1 VNSIL
6 NKEPV
11 IRAEKSLKQ
20 FNPDLKVIVLEQTAR
35 TANDAA
41 SALGCKVGA
50 IVKSL
55 LFRAGDNFVL
65 CLVSGDKRCSLN
77 KLKKILIF
85 TPFLFLIFSV
95 TALRFI
101 RNVELIPFNNL
112 KFQVERNHDARI
124 LGHLPY
130 NETSK
135 EKLVLIEPN
144 IEVHMDM
151 RDSLLKMREEAKK
164 DGIYLVFLS
173 GYRSINLQ
181 DDIFYSLKS
190 IRNQEAAERARVS
203 APPGYSEHSTGFAI
217 DIGDATQRETDFET
231 DFENTD
237 TFRWLIKNAAKFHF
251 KLSFN
256 KDNKFIDYEPWHWRY
271 EGSIEA
277 LKVFESSNR
286 KL

>member
-1 VNSIL
+1 MEL
-6 NKEPV
+6 NKD
-11 IRAEKSLKQ
+11 IDQ
-20 FNPDLKVIVLEQTAR
+20 FDIPIAKRTYLNNPNSTL
-35 TANDAA
+35 
-41 SALGCKVGA
+41 
-50 IVKSL
+50 
-55 LFRAGDNFVL
+55 
-65 CLVSGDKRCSLN
+65 
-77 KLKKILIF
+77 LKKLLIF
-85 TPFLFLIFSV
+85 SPFLFLISSAV
-95 TALRFI
+95 ALRFI
-101 RNVELIPFNNL
+101 RNVELIPLNNL
-112 KFQVERNHDARI
+112 KFEVKRIQDARI

-130 NETSK
+130 KEIPK

-144 IEVHMDM
+144 IEVHIDM

-181 DDIFYSLKS
+181 NDIFYSLKS

-217 DIGDATQRETDFET
+217 DIGDATKRETDFET

-237 TFRWLIKNAAKFHF
+237 AFRWLIKNAAKFHF

-256 KDNKFIDYEPWHWRY
+256 KNNKYIDYEPWHWRY

-277 LKVFESSNR
+277 LKVFESANR

>member
-1 VNSIL
+1 MEQNKDINHFDIPFAKRTYLNNSNPIL
-6 NKEPV
+6 
-11 IRAEKSLKQ
+11 LK
-20 FNPDLKVIVLEQTAR
+20 NL
-35 TANDAA
+35 
-41 SALGCKVGA
+41 
-50 IVKSL
+50 
-55 LFRAGDNFVL
+55 
-65 CLVSGDKRCSLN
+65 
-77 KLKKILIF
+77 
-85 TPFLFLIFSV
+85 LIFSPFLLLLFSIA
-95 TALRFI
+95 ALRLI
-101 RNVELIPFNNL
+101 RNTELGPLSNL
-112 KFQVERNHDARI
+112 NLQTKRNHDQRI

-130 NETSK
+130 AEIPN

-144 IEVHMDM
+144 IRVHVDM
-151 RDSLLKMREEAKK
+151 RDSLLNMREEANK

-181 DDIFYSLKS
+181 NDIFYSLKS

-237 TFRWLIKNAAKFHF
+237 AFRWLIKNAAKFHF

-256 KDNKFIDYEPWHWRY
+256 KDNKYIDYEPWHWRY

>member
-1 VNSIL
+1 LDQNKDIDQFDIPLAKRTYLNNPNSTL
-6 NKEPV
+6 
-11 IRAEKSLKQ
+11 
-20 FNPDLKVIVLEQTAR
+20 
-35 TANDAA
+35 
-41 SALGCKVGA
+41 
-50 IVKSL
+50 
-55 LFRAGDNFVL
+55 
-65 CLVSGDKRCSLN
+65 
-77 KLKKILIF
+77 LKKL
-85 TPFLFLIFSV
+85 LIFSPFLLLIISV
-95 TALRFI
+95 AALRLI
-101 RNVELIPFNNL
+101 RNIETRSLGNIN
-112 KFQVERNHDARI
+112 FQAQIKRDHRI

-130 NETSK
+130 AEITE

-144 IEVHMDM
+144 IQVHIDM
-151 RDSLLKMREEAKK
+151 RDSLLEMRDEAKK
-164 DGIYLVFLS
+164 NGIYLVFLS

-181 DDIFYSLKS
+181 KDIFYSLKS

-217 DIGDATQRETDFET
+217 DIGDAAQRETDFET

-237 TFRWLIKNAAKFHF
+237 AFRWLMKNAAKFHF

-256 KDNKFIDYEPWHWRY
+256 KDNKYIDYEPWHWRY

>member
-1 VNSIL
+1 MELNKDISQVDIPLAKRIYLNNPNSI
-6 NKEPV
+6 
-11 IRAEKSLKQ
+11 
-20 FNPDLKVIVLEQTAR
+20 F
-35 TANDAA
+35 
-41 SALGCKVGA
+41 
-50 IVKSL
+50 
-55 LFRAGDNFVL
+55 
-65 CLVSGDKRCSLN
+65 
-77 KLKKILIF
+77 LKKL
-85 TPFLFLIFSV
+85 LIFSPFLLLIFSF
-95 TALRFI
+95 ASLRFI
-101 RNVELIPFNNL
+101 RNVKLIPLNNL

-130 NETSK
+130 NETPK

-151 RDSLLKMREEAKK
+151 RNSLLKMREEAKK

-181 DDIFYSLKS
+181 NDIFYSLKS

-237 TFRWLIKNAAKFHF
+237 AFRWLIKNAAKFHF

-256 KDNKFIDYEPWHWRY
+256 KDNKYIDYEPWHWRY

-286 KL
+286 RI

>member
-1 VNSIL
+1 MEQNKDIDQFDIPIAKRNYLNNPNSTL
-6 NKEPV
+6 
-11 IRAEKSLKQ
+11 
-20 FNPDLKVIVLEQTAR
+20 
-35 TANDAA
+35 
-41 SALGCKVGA
+41 
-50 IVKSL
+50 
-55 LFRAGDNFVL
+55 
-65 CLVSGDKRCSLN
+65 
-77 KLKKILIF
+77 LKKLLIF
-85 TPFLFLIFSV
+85 APFLFLIFYFA
-95 TALRFI
+95 ALRFI
-101 RNVELIPFNNL
+101 RNVELIPLNNL
-112 KFQVERNHDARI
+112 KFQVERSDDARI

-130 NETSK
+130 NETPE

-181 DDIFYSLKS
+181 NDIFFSLKS

-217 DIGDATQRETDFET
+217 DIGDATQRETDFEP

-237 TFRWLIKNAAKFHF
+237 AFRWLIKNAAKFHF

-256 KDNKFIDYEPWHWRY
+256 KDNKYIDYEPWHWRY

>member
-1 VNSIL
+1 MEL
-6 NKEPV
+6 NKD
-11 IRAEKSLKQ
+11 IDQ
-20 FNPDLKVIVLEQTAR
+20 FDIPLAKRTYLNNPNSTL
-35 TANDAA
+35 
-41 SALGCKVGA
+41 
-50 IVKSL
+50 
-55 LFRAGDNFVL
+55 
-65 CLVSGDKRCSLN
+65 
-77 KLKKILIF
+77 LKKLLIF
-85 TPFLFLIFSV
+85 SPFLLLIFSV
-95 TALRFI
+95 AALRFI
-101 RNVELIPFNNL
+101 RNVELISLNNL
-112 KFQVERNHDARI
+112 KFEVKRNHDARI

-130 NETSK
+130 KETPK

-151 RDSLLKMREEAKK
+151 RDSLLKMREKAKM

-181 DDIFYSLKS
+181 NDIFYSLKS

-231 DFENTD
+231 EFENTD
-237 TFRWLIKNAAKFHF
+237 AFKWLIKNAAKFHF
-251 KLSFN
+251 KLSFT
-256 KDNKFIDYEPWHWRY
+256 KDNKYIDYEPWHWRY

-286 KL
+286 

>member
-1 VNSIL
+1 MEL
-6 NKEPV
+6 NKD
-11 IRAEKSLKQ
+11 IDQ
-20 FNPDLKVIVLEQTAR
+20 FDIPLAKRTYLNNPNSTLI
-35 TANDAA
+35 
-41 SALGCKVGA
+41 
-50 IVKSL
+50 
-55 LFRAGDNFVL
+55 
-65 CLVSGDKRCSLN
+65 
-77 KLKKILIF
+77 KKILIF
-85 TPFLFLIFSV
+85 SPFFLLLFSFA
-95 TALRFI
+95 ALRFI
-101 RNVELIPFNNL
+101 RNVELIHIDNL
-112 KFQVERNHDARI
+112 KFQVEGNNNTRI

-130 NETSK
+130 NETPK
-135 EKLVLIEPN
+135 EKLVSIEPN

-181 DDIFYSLKS
+181 NDIFYSLKS

-237 TFRWLIKNAAKFHF
+237 AFRWLLRNAAKFHF

-256 KDNKFIDYEPWHWRY
+256 KDNKYIDYEPWHWRY

>member
-1 VNSIL
+1 M
-6 NKEPV
+6 
-11 IRAEKSLKQ
+11 
-20 FNPDLKVIVLEQTAR
+20 
-35 TANDAA
+35 
-41 SALGCKVGA
+41 
-50 IVKSL
+50 
-55 LFRAGDNFVL
+55 
-65 CLVSGDKRCSLN
+65 
-77 KLKKILIF
+77 
-85 TPFLFLIFSV
+85 
-95 TALRFI
+95 RFK
-101 RNVELIPFNNL
+101 NVELIPFNNL
-112 KFQVERNHDARI
+112 KFQDEINNDQRI

-130 NETSK
+130 AEVTK

-144 IEVHMDM
+144 IEVHIDM
-151 RDSLLKMREEAKK
+151 RDSLIKMKDEAKK

-181 DDIFYSLKS
+181 NEIFYSLKS
-190 IRNQEAAERARVS
+190 FRNQEAAERARVS

-231 DFENTD
+231 EFENTD
-237 TFRWLIKNAAKFHF
+237 AFKWLVKNAAKFHF
-251 KLSFN
+251 KLSFT

>member
-1 VNSIL
+1 MEQNKDINQFDIPLAKRTHLSNTNSTLIKKL
-6 NKEPV
+6 
-11 IRAEKSLKQ
+11 
-20 FNPDLKVIVLEQTAR
+20 
-35 TANDAA
+35 
-41 SALGCKVGA
+41 
-50 IVKSL
+50 L
-55 LFRAGDNFVL
+55 LF
-65 CLVSGDKRCSLN
+65 S
-77 KLKKILIF
+77 
-85 TPFLFLIFSV
+85 PFLFLLFSV
-95 TALRFI
+95 TALR
-101 RNVELIPFNNL
+101 LIKNIEIGPLNNL
-112 KFQVERNHDARI
+112 NFQTNRNNNHRV

-130 NETSK
+130 SEIPK

-144 IEVHMDM
+144 IEVHIDM
-151 RDSLLKMREEAKK
+151 RDSLLNMREEAKR

-181 DDIFYSLKS
+181 NEIFYSLKS

-217 DIGDATQRETDFET
+217 DIGDATQRGTDFET

-237 TFRWLIKNAAKFHF
+237 AFKWLIKNAAKFHF

-256 KDNKFIDYEPWHWRY
+256 KDNKYIDYEPWHWRY

>member
-1 VNSIL
+1 LEL
-6 NKEPV
+6 NKD
-11 IRAEKSLKQ
+11 LDQ
-20 FNPDLKVIVLEQTAR
+20 FDIPLAKRTYLNNPY
-35 TANDAA
+35 
-41 SALGCKVGA
+41 S
-50 IVKSL
+50 SL
-55 LFRAGDNFVL
+55 L
-65 CLVSGDKRCSLN
+65 K
-77 KLKKILIF
+77 KLLLF
-85 TPFLFLIFSV
+85 SPFLFLIFSV
-95 TALRFI
+95 ASLRFI
-101 RNVELIPFNNL
+101 SNVELIPLNNL
-112 KFQVERNHDARI
+112 KFEVKRNHDARI

-130 NETSK
+130 NEAPK
-135 EKLVLIEPN
+135 EKLVLIDSN

-151 RDSLLKMREEAKK
+151 RDSLLMMREEAKK

-181 DDIFYSLKS
+181 NDIFYSLKS

-237 TFRWLIKNAAKFHF
+237 AYRWLIKNAAKFHF

-256 KDNKFIDYEPWHWRY
+256 KDNKYIDYEPWHWRY

-277 LKVFESSNR
+277 LKVFESANR

>member
-1 VNSIL
+1 LELKIDIGQFDIPLAKRTYLNNPNSTL
-6 NKEPV
+6 
-11 IRAEKSLKQ
+11 
-20 FNPDLKVIVLEQTAR
+20 
-35 TANDAA
+35 
-41 SALGCKVGA
+41 
-50 IVKSL
+50 
-55 LFRAGDNFVL
+55 
-65 CLVSGDKRCSLN
+65 
-77 KLKKILIF
+77 LKKLLIF
-85 TPFLFLIFSV
+85 SPFLFLIFSI
-95 TALRFI
+95 ASLRFI
-101 RNVELIPFNNL
+101 RNIGLIPLNNL
-112 KFQVERNHDARI
+112 KFQVESNHDARI

-130 NETSK
+130 NETPK

-181 DDIFYSLKS
+181 NDIFYSLKS

-217 DIGDATQRETDFET
+217 DIGDATQRETDFEI

-237 TFRWLIKNAAKFHF
+237 AFRWLIKNAAKFHF

-256 KDNKFIDYEPWHWRY
+256 KDNKYIDYEPWHWRY

>member
-1 VNSIL
+1 M
-6 NKEPV
+6 
-11 IRAEKSLKQ
+11 
-20 FNPDLKVIVLEQTAR
+20 
-35 TANDAA
+35 
-41 SALGCKVGA
+41 
-50 IVKSL
+50 
-55 LFRAGDNFVL
+55 
-65 CLVSGDKRCSLN
+65 
-77 KLKKILIF
+77 
-85 TPFLFLIFSV
+85 FSV
-95 TALRFI
+95 AALRFS
-101 RNVELIPFNNL
+101 RNIELIPLNNL
-112 KFQVERNHDARI
+112 KFHVERNHDARI

-130 NETSK
+130 DETPK

-144 IEVHMDM
+144 IEVHIDM
-151 RDSLLKMREEAKK
+151 RDSLLKMREAAKK

-181 DDIFYSLKS
+181 NEIFYSLKS

-237 TFRWLIKNAAKFHF
+237 AFRWLIKNAAKFHF

-256 KDNKFIDYEPWHWRY
+256 KDNKYIDYEPWHWRY

-277 LKVFESSNR
+277 LKVFESANR

>member
-1 VNSIL
+1 MEQNKDINHFDIPLAKRTYLKNS
-6 NKEPV
+6 N
-11 IRAEKSLKQ
+11 
-20 FNPDLKVIVLEQTAR
+20 
-35 TANDAA
+35 
-41 SALGCKVGA
+41 
-50 IVKSL
+50 SL
-55 LFRAGDNFVL
+55 L
-65 CLVSGDKRCSLN
+65 
-77 KLKKILIF
+77 LKNLLIF
-85 TPFLFLIFSV
+85 FPILLLIVSIA
-95 TALRFI
+95 ALRLI
-101 RNVELIPFNNL
+101 RNSEAEPLRNLI
-112 KFQVERNHDARI
+112 FQVETNHDHRV

-130 NETSK
+130 NEIHK

-144 IEVHMDM
+144 IEVHKDM

-181 DDIFYSLKS
+181 KDIFYSLKS

-231 DFENTD
+231 EFENTGA
-237 TFRWLIKNAAKFHF
+237 FKWLIKNAAKFHF
-251 KLSFN
+251 KLSFT
-256 KDNKFIDYEPWHWRY
+256 KDNKYIDYEPWHWRY

>member
-1 VNSIL
+1 MEL
-6 NKEPV
+6 NKD
-11 IRAEKSLKQ
+11 IDQ
-20 FNPDLKVIVLEQTAR
+20 FDIPLAKRTYLNNPNSTL
-35 TANDAA
+35 
-41 SALGCKVGA
+41 
-50 IVKSL
+50 
-55 LFRAGDNFVL
+55 
-65 CLVSGDKRCSLN
+65 
-77 KLKKILIF
+77 LKKLLIF
-85 TPFLFLIFSV
+85 SPFLFLIFSV
-95 TALRFI
+95 AALRLTKNTEI
-101 RNVELIPFNNL
+101 GSLDSVN
-112 KFQVERNHDARI
+112 FQAQTNHDHRI

-130 NETSK
+130 AEISK

-181 DDIFYSLKS
+181 NDIFYSLKS

-237 TFRWLIKNAAKFHF
+237 AFKWLIKNAAKFHF
-251 KLSFN
+251 KLSFH
-256 KDNKFIDYEPWHWRY
+256 KDNKYIDYEPWHWRY